1 MLAMEANM
9 QAIRSE
15 NLTMTGE
22 LEIVSKRL
30 KTAQQDIDRL
40 DKIEREN
47 AKTLG
52 ERVFDIVKL
61 SQ

>member
-47 AKTLG
+47 DKTLG